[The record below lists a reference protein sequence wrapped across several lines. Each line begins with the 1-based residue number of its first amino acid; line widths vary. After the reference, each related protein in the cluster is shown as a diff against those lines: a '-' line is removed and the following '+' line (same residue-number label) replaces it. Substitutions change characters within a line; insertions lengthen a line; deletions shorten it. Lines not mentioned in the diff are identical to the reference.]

1 AYDSDLAG
9 NLATLRSLDL
19 MIKAGLE
26 VKVISLPTG
35 DDPAD
40 FLVKKGNGAF
50 QSLIDNCLSL
60 IDYKLKLLYLKH
72 GFQSIEGK
80 IKIVK
85 EILPTLGMIETDNEL
100 TIQIKKISEKLKLP
114 ESSIRIDFRKYKRGV
129 KEFTP
134 SFINPDSEPGN
145 IKSEKILIGCML
157 ENEKIAQKVL
167 EELEVEDF
175 TVPLHYQIVSIIKKY
190 IEENRKCDSQKIID
204 SLNDKQAENFISRI
218 LMEEMITFDEKV
230 ISGYIDTIKNIKY
243 LQEKKNL
250 EKKAKLLDEKIKKS
264 KKIEKDDLIELRE
277 ILQKLKH

>member
-1 AYDSDLAG
+1 LTVKQIELIKRLTDNAFIAYDSDLAG

-40 FLVKKGNGAF
+40 FLVKKGNDAF
-50 QSLIDNCLSL
+50 QSLIDNSLSL

-100 TIQIKKISEKLKLP
+100 TMQIKKISEKLKLP

-134 SFINPDSEPGN
+134 SLLIWILNPEILSLKNINRMYAG
-145 IKSEKILIGCML
+145 
-157 ENEKIAQKVL
+157 NEK
-167 EELEVEDF
+167 
-175 TVPLHYQIVSIIKKY
+175 
-190 IEENRKCDSQKIID
+190 
-204 SLNDKQAENFISRI
+204 
-218 LMEEMITFDEKV
+218 
-230 ISGYIDTIKNIKY
+230 
-243 LQEKKNL
+243 
-250 EKKAKLLDEKIKKS
+250 
-264 KKIEKDDLIELRE
+264 
-277 ILQKLKH
+277 